1 MNRDEI
7 LKMAQKENQR
17 NDEREI
23 FIQTKGYSY
32 GMIASSMMFALLVV
46 IKCFRGEAIYDVLA
60 MYEVAMMTY
69 YIYRYKMVGKKIDL
83 FCFICWGIAT
93 VINLYMFI
101 WR

>member
-46 IKCFRGEAIYDVLA
+46 IKCFRGEAI
-60 MYEVAMMTY
+60 
-69 YIYRYKMVGKKIDL
+69 
-83 FCFICWGIAT
+83 
-93 VINLYMFI
+93 
-101 WR
+101 